1 MRGGGRHYLDEME
14 APEAT
19 AIGVILK
26 QKIVLLYYSWK
37 VLLFNFTCEEATNY
51 EASIRDL
58 LNNALCII
66 IFSGGVR

>member
-37 VLLFNFTCEEATNY
+37 VLLLT
-51 EASIRDL
+51 L
-58 LNNALCII
+58 LARKLLITKHPY
-66 IFSGGVR
+66 VTY